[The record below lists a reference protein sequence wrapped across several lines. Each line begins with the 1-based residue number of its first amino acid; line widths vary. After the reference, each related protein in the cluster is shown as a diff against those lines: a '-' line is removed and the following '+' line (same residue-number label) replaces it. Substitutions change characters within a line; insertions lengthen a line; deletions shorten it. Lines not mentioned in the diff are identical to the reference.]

1 MNRLMSNLLF
11 VPRFILHQFIHE
23 KLPPSSI
30 LDLILFLD
38 LLQVIAMLFL
48 WRDIITVLGPGK
60 GVCADPV
67 GRDPTLGVGGPGPPV
82 GQ

>member
-11 VPRFILHQFIHE
+11 VHRFILHQFIHE

-30 LDLILFLD
+30 LDLIIFLD

-48 WRDIITVLGPGK
+48 WRDTITSMTFVIRESAVFKGLCAHHVLI
-60 GVCADPV
+60 C
-67 GRDPTLGVGGPGPPV
+67 
-82 GQ
+82 